1 MTHTCIH
8 LSFLFSSTPFFA
20 IVGAALPSDP
30 AHPHESRR
38 ASHAGRRY
46 PHCRLWPTQGAERK
60 ERGKREHQGHAG
72 KEEKRRRKERKRR
85 NASPCLLLIVANI
98 HWSQCMICCW
108 FFFPPFF
115 RLLILFIAEHPLLH
129 SILSESLAS
138 PLISLSLYIYI
149 SLSFSFSLSLPDG
162 QRPAAE
168 LRADVCAAGCGRWAV
183 LCLQRHLSPGGAQH
197 VEWRER
203 EKVRE
208 TMRVRGKKKKRKES
222 CMFLFKI
229 EEKRV

>member
-1 MTHTCIH
+1 MAHTCIH

-60 ERGKREHQGHAG
+60 ERGKREDQGHAG
-72 KEEKRRRKERKRR
+72 KEGKRRRKERKRR

-98 HWSQCMICCW
+98 QLISVYDMLL

-115 RLLILFIAEHPLLH
+115 RLLILFIAEHPFLH
-129 SILSESLAS
+129 SILSFWLQLFSFKLSS
-138 PLISLSLYIYI
+138 PL
-149 SLSFSFSLSLPDG
+149 F
-162 QRPAAE
+162 
-168 LRADVCAAGCGRWAV
+168 
-183 LCLQRHLSPGGAQH
+183 
-197 VEWRER
+197 
-203 EKVRE
+203 
-208 TMRVRGKKKKRKES
+208 
-222 CMFLFKI
+222 
-229 EEKRV
+229 